1 MKHLFNKVFFHL
13 ESCGNDSTKTRLTE
27 IPEDLSHRRSKK
39 LFLSLTNVLSY
50 PGLVNILKPITRPN
64 ALSPKQEKKEPDIPF
79 KKLLKLNNFN
89 EFMNYLVLV
98 DNDWKQKILIHPD
111 QSNLFGL
118 HVLGLLCTCLDTAL
132 LLQTKYHFQE
142 TCLKLQQEVL
152 LDDGSYVIDQ
162 TSIKRNQ
169 ILVQVFQIGGPT
181 ERIVP
186 PDELNE
192 VGSIFGFC
200 MIKLSLKQMKN
211 RRESFVAIIAAVV
224 ISYLH
229 AISESSYQSPLDNLD
244 TSSRFLEFVSRTWRI
259 SFVLL

>member
-1 MKHLFNKVFFHL
+1 MFFHL

-50 PGLVNILKPITRPN
+50 PGLVKILKPTTRSN

-79 KKLLKLNNFN
+79 KKILKLNDFN

-98 DNDWKQKILIHPD
+98 DDNWKQKILIHPD

-118 HVLGLLCTCLDTAL
+118 HVLGLLCTCLDAAL

-142 TCLKLQQEVL
+142 TCLQLQEEVL
-152 LDDGSYVIDQ
+152 LDDGSYIIDQ
-162 TSIKRNQ
+162 ISIKRNQ

-192 VGSIFGFC
+192 VGSIFFNLC
-200 MIKLSLKQMKN
+200 MIKLSLKQIKN
-211 RRESFVAIIAAVV
+211 RCESFVAIFGVVV

-229 AISESSYQSPLDNLD
+229 AISESLYQSPLGNLD
-244 TSSRFLEFVSRTWRI
+244 RYRFPEFVSRTWNM
-259 SFVLL
+259 SSVLLL